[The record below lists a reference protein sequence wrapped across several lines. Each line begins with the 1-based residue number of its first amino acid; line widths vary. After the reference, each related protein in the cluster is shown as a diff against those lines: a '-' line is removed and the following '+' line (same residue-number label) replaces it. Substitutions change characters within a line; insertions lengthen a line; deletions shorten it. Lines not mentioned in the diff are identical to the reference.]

1 MVQFASATIKR
12 VHRGEMDEARA
23 SLRETAQLNAQMT
36 AAVAASPEIGYG
48 GFVADATREYAE
60 AAIVLALIADDDL
73 PGPDDL
79 EVNPVAW
86 LNGLADVAG
95 ELRRHVLDL
104 IRQAEVD
111 EAEAFLGAM
120 DEIYQ
125 TIMSF
130 DYPNAVTYGL
140 RGRSDAVRG
149 MVERTRGD
157 LTNALRQARLE
168 QRMAELERRLNS

>member
-1 MVQFASATIKR
+1 VQSASTTIKQ
-12 VHRGEMDEARA
+12 VHRGEFEEARR
-23 SLRETAQLNAQMT
+23 SLAETARLNAQMRD
-36 AAVAASPEIGYG
+36 AVAASPEIGYG
-48 GFVADATREYAE
+48 GFVADGSREYAE
-60 AAIVLALIADDDL
+60 AAIVLALIGGEAL

-79 EVNPVAW
+79 GVDPTAW

-104 IRQAEVD
+104 IRQAQVD
-111 EAEAFLGAM
+111 EAESFLNAM
-120 DEIYQ
+120 DEVYQ
-125 TIMSF
+125 TIMGF

-168 QRMAELERRLNS
+168 QRMAEMEEKLSE